1 MRLAGLALLAA
12 MAAQAMPAQAA
23 LYVRGGGTMVYD
35 DVLDVTWAADAG
47 PVFADANQA
56 RAYAAG
62 LTLGGFTDWRLP
74 SIYDKGTTNV
84 CEGFN
89 CPLSELGRMHYI
101 NLGAV
106 AGQFTFAGSNA
117 ANIALFSNYAGAN
130 RWAYEENFTL
140 ATSGSFPPGGCNLT
154 PGLEDCAWQFRND
167 GIQSYGGIV
176 QPFKAWAVRDG
187 DVEAAP
193 VPGPGGLALL
203 ATGLGLVAG
212 GRSRRTRAHG

>member
-1 MRLAGLALLAA
+1 MRTMTLLALAA
-12 MAAQAMPAQAA
+12 TAAQAMPALAA
-23 LYVRGGGTMVYD
+23 LHVRGGGTMVYD
-35 DVLDVTWAADAG
+35 DVLNVTWAADAG
-47 PVFADANQA
+47 PVFADADQA

-62 LTLGGFTDWRLP
+62 LTLGGFSDWRLP
-74 SIYDKGTTNV
+74 SLYDKGTTNI

-89 CPLSELGRMHYI
+89 CTMSELGRMHYI

-130 RWAYEENFTL
+130 RWAYQENFTL
-140 ATSGSFPPGGCNLT
+140 ATSGGFPPGGCNMT
-154 PGLEDCAWQFRND
+154 PGLETCVWQFRND

-187 DVEAAP
+187 DVEASAVPAP
-193 VPGPGGLALL
+193 AGVALAAL
-203 ATGLGLVAG
+203 GLGLAAA
-212 GRSRRTRAHG
+212 GRSRRQHPRA